1 MSLSETDLFLDRARV
16 PAPDAIV
23 RQVARHGFSI
33 AFPAGLAVAEG
44 QVDWVPVTVNGA
56 VSGFDYGI
64 HARASHAGGDPEAPA
79 FPDFGDTVLAFAARH
94 NQTSLLAMAL
104 VQRAICELSDAQG
117 WWHEGEEQLGNA
129 QMIAFCTATIAAIG
143 ANPEPAPAA
152 RPRFDR
158 DYFRTVGRSLVW
170 GAALM
175 GAAAFLIFLMGYFFA
190 PGAQQ

>member
-94 NQTSLLAMAL
+94 DQTSLLAVAL

-117 WWHEGEEQLGNA
+117 WWHEGEEHLDNA
-129 QMIAFCTATIAAIG
+129 GMIAFCTATIAAAR
-143 ANPEPAPAA
+143 ANPAA
-152 RPRFDR
+152 AQPPRRRFDST
-158 DYFRTVGRSLVW
+158 YFCTVGTALA
-170 GAALM
+170 GFAAVMVGIWLAGYLM
-175 GAAAFLIFLMGYFFA
+175 GTFFA
-190 PGAQQ
+190 PGAPQ

>member
-1 MSLSETDLFLDRARV
+1 MSLSASDLFLSRAAV
-16 PAPDAIV
+16 PGADAIV
-23 RQVARHGFSI
+23 RQVASHGYSI
-33 AFPAGLAVAEG
+33 AFPAGFSVADG
-44 QVDWVPVTVNGA
+44 QSDWVPVTVNGA
-56 VSGFDYGI
+56 LSGFDFGI
-64 HARASHAGGDPEAPA
+64 FPRASYAADDSEAPA
-79 FPDFGDTVLAFAARH
+79 VPDFGDTVLAFAARH